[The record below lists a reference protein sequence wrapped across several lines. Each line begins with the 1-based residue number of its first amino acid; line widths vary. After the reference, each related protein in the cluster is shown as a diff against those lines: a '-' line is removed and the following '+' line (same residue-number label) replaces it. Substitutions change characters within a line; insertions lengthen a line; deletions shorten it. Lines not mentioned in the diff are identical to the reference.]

1 MACLNCKSSVVRNS
15 VNILECSKC
24 GLYQVSSVTMSIGG
38 QIGSAGRKQIEMDLL
53 CSELGIEES
62 EEAKK
67 IMRSAYVQ
75 IQRGYYTNE
84 ELAVVSLYIYQRM
97 NNRVVN
103 LKQLCD
109 IMGVS
114 RKRARNIL
122 ARTEDYFDVN
132 LTYTLEE
139 ARSFCKTNG
148 YDVMDIVE
156 KVDGQLQITRNILAA
171 CVYLG
176 TNLSY
181 KQVAERFYTS
191 KKSVI
196 NYTRKVEELI

>member
-24 GLYQVSSVTMSIGG
+24 GFYQVSSVTMSIGG

-122 ARTEDYFDVN
+122 ARTEDYFNVN

>member
-1 MACLNCKSSVVRNS
+1 
-15 VNILECSKC
+15 
-24 GLYQVSSVTMSIGG
+24 MSIGG
-38 QIGSAGRKQIEMDLL
+38 QIGSAGREQIEMDLL

-114 RKRARNIL
+114 RRRARNIL

-139 ARSFCKTNG
+139 ARSFCETNG
-148 YDVMDIVE
+148 YDVMEIVE
-156 KVDGQLQITRNILAA
+156 KVEGQLQITRNILAA

-196 NYTRKVEELI
+196 IYTRKVEELI